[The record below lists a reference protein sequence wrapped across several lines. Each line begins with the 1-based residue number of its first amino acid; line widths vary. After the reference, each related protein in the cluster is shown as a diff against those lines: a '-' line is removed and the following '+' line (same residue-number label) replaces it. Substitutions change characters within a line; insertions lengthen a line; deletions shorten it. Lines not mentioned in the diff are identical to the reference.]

1 MEEETANT
9 ENKKDWHFS
18 LPSLSVSEC
27 CGTYLIT
34 DARIETKAGV
44 RFTTNRPVKILGL
57 DSPLFSCWELKWPKP
72 SSDKSYITKSANL
85 YSHQRY
91 IKNSLKVWH
100 TTGHL
105 GFPTMI
111 ITQTHILFMSVQ
123 NDIYSSFWG
132 VVGSV
137 CPVPIRSKKP
147 EQNLNIYLTC
157 YSTAYS
163 FNKCVYLVQHKR
175 VLAVPGSVVRTVE
188 KSQAVVFWEFVSLK
202 QASEAWQ
209 RVRNDEPPS

>member
-9 ENKKDWHFS
+9 ENKKDWRFS

-27 CGTYLIT
+27 CGAYLIMA
-34 DARIETKAGV
+34 ARIETKAV
-44 RFTTNRPVKILGL
+44 VCFTTNRPVKILGV
-57 DSPLFSCWELKWPKP
+57 DSPLFSYWELKWPKP
-72 SSDKSYITKSANL
+72 SSDKSYISKSANL
-85 YSHQRY
+85 YRHRKY

-100 TTGHL
+100 TTDHP

-111 ITQTHILFMSVQ
+111 ITQPHILFMSVQ
-123 NDIYSSFWG
+123 NNLYSVFFG
-132 VVGSV
+132 VIGSV
-137 CPVPIRSKKP
+137 RPVPIRSKKP
-147 EQNLNIYLTC
+147 AQNLNIYLTC

-163 FNKCVYLVQHKR
+163 FHKCVYLVQHKR
-175 VLAVPGSVVRTVE
+175 VLAVPGSIVGTVE

-202 QASEAWQ
+202 QASRAWQ